1 MIKYHII
8 KKNERK
14 LFSHFYL
21 CFLSFIYFCIYIY
34 KIRTQNQNTPNIY
47 YILLYTYNN
56 VMFDE
61 LPSIFQKIIFLEK
74 THDIKR

>member
-1 MIKYHII
+1 MKENYFHIFI
-8 KKNERK
+8 FV
-14 LFSHFYL
+14 FS
-21 CFLSFIYFCIYIY
+21 LSYIFACIYTDIY
-34 KIRTQNQNTPNIY
+34 KIRTTQNQNTPNIY